1 IPSLNVGAIQGS
13 AELEELAIRT
23 GKEIN
28 ADSWRRRPSRLRK
41 NSERASTETR
51 FAIGMPPDRLARQ
64 SCFLSTDGFLL
75 TDGSGAGFHA
85 SGRSFPP
92 NPQKT
97 GSALRTG
104 VDCPGIC
111 CAIQRSEEIGI
122 PLGGETTWVW
132 AWTLVLVTTGT

>member
-1 IPSLNVGAIQGS
+1 MLARFKVPLSWK
-13 AELEELAIRT
+13 ELAIRT
-23 GKEIN
+23 GKEIHG
-28 ADSWRRRPSRLRK
+28 DCWRPRPARLRK

-51 FAIGMPPDRLARQ
+51 FAIGMAPDRLARQ
-64 SCFLSTDGFLL
+64 SCVLSTDGFFLA
-75 TDGSGAGFHA
+75 DGAGAGFHA

-111 CAIQRSEEIGI
+111 CAIQRSE
-122 PLGGETTWVW
+122 
-132 AWTLVLVTTGT
+132 